1 VQGASDSHRRR
12 DRVFSPHGQSIASH
26 LSSFE
31 KALEELG
38 VDDVLPGVENV
49 ADGVEIYQRV
59 VSLETQRKDGVCMIE
74 LSVAPILLPT
84 DIKVFVT
91 ILVLFLAWLF

>member
-49 ADGVEIYQRV
+49 ADGVEIFYQRV

-84 DIKVFVT
+84 DTVCLI
-91 ILVLFLAWLF
+91 